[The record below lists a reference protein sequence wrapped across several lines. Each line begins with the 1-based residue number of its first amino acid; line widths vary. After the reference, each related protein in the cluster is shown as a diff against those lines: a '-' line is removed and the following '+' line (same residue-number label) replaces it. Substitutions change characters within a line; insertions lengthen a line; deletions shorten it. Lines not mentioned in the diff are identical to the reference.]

1 MYYTELYGDC
11 SDYYINFI
19 KIYWAQNIV
28 DINNKK
34 TLDYIQNRQIILENL
49 MKEQNTRYAQLNTP
63 EHPLLFAIYN
73 LAHPEFINFLKN
85 NVFNGNKLKIISNTY
100 DKMIDIYDKKTE
112 LLDINLAIKD
122 ILKWMYIDIIYNK
135 GCFRKYES
143 HSNKFYIRLFDKYA
157 EIFGIEYE
165 KINYD

>member
-11 SDYYINFI
+11 SEYYINFM
-19 KIYWAQNIV
+19 KNYWAYNIV
-28 DINNKK
+28 DMYDKK

-49 MKEQNTRYAQLNTP
+49 MKEQNMTYPELKTP
-63 EHPLLFAIYN
+63 DHPLLFAIYN
-73 LAHPEFINFLKN
+73 LAHPEFIKFLKN
-85 NVFNGNKLKIISNTY
+85 NVFNGNKIKIISNTY
-100 DKMIDIYDKKTE
+100 NKMADIYDKNTQ
-112 LLDINLAIKD
+112 LLDINLAVKD

-135 GCFRKYES
+135 GGFRKYES
-143 HSNKFYIRLFDKYA
+143 LSNTFYISLLDKYA